1 VTHIEVG
8 STALWLML
16 FLGAY
21 HGINPGMGWL
31 FAVALGMQQ
40 QKASAVARSL
50 VPIAIGHAAA
60 IGGVVLAAALLGR
73 ALPLAA
79 IRYLVAAV
87 LIALGIRC
95 LVRHRHPRW
104 VRMRVG
110 FRDLVVWSFLMAS
123 AHGAG
128 LMVLPVLLGS
138 STVHASPS
146 YVVSGFS
153 RTHDGPPDQPP
164 PRLRRSA
171 EASAK
176 AEGGHYGRGLT
187 SPLAGLVATG
197 VHTIGYLAMTGAIAW
212 VVYRKFGL
220 ALLRTAWFNLDVAWA
235 AALLVTGLV
244 TLVM

>member
-1 VTHIEVG
+1 M
-8 STALWLML
+8 ML
-16 FLGAY
+16 LLGIY
-21 HGINPGMGWL
+21 HGVNPGMGWL

-60 IGGVVLAAALLGR
+60 IGVVVLAAVLLGT

-87 LIALGIRC
+87 LIGLGTQC

-110 FRDLVVWSFLMAS
+110 FKDLVTWSFLMAS

-138 STVHASPS
+138 STVQAADDMAGHIH
-146 YVVSGFS
+146 
-153 RTHDGPPDQPP
+153 T
-164 PRLRRSA
+164 SA
-171 EASAK
+171 A
-176 AEGGHYGRGLT
+176 T
-187 SPLAGLVATG
+187 NPLAGLVATG
-197 VHTIGYLAMTGAIAW
+197 VHTLGYLAATGAIAW
-212 VVYRKFGL
+212 IVYRKFGL

-235 AALLVTGLV
+235 LALLVTGLV

>member
-1 VTHIEVG
+1 MAHAEVG

-16 FLGAY
+16 LLGAY

-60 IGGVVLAAALLGR
+60 IGGVVLAAALLGT
-73 ALPLAA
+73 ALPLAV

-87 LIALGIRC
+87 LIGLGIQC

-128 LMVLPVLLGS
+128 LMVLPVLFGLS
-138 STVHASPS
+138 AADHAGHLVGAQSLPS
-146 YVVSGFS
+146 ALLAVGIHTAGYLVV
-153 RTHDGPPDQPP
+153 T
-164 PRLRRSA
+164 A
-171 EASAK
+171 
-176 AEGGHYGRGLT
+176 
-187 SPLAGLVATG
+187 LVA
-197 VHTIGYLAMTGAIAW
+197 AIIYEK
-212 VVYRKFGL
+212 VGL
-220 ALLRTAWFNLDVAWA
+220 AVLRTAWVNMDLMWA
-235 AALLVTGLV
+235 GALVLTGLL
-244 TLVM
+244 TLVI